1 MRAKRF
7 EDADL
12 ERLLRDAL
20 PDDLPDE
27 AAAGMRDRIAAF
39 RTAAAKE
46 ERGPAVSFILARKGA
61 WAVLALA
68 LLIAGALLQGF
79 QFPSPLAKKIAFLKN
94 ELSNSEPARPA
105 DIDGGIRIPGLKEG

>member
-79 QFPSPLAKKIAFLKN
+79 QSPSPLAKKSRSSKTSYRIRSPPVRPISTG
-94 ELSNSEPARPA
+94 ESGSPA
-105 DIDGGIRIPGLKEG
+105 